1 MRADPWLVRSDR
13 HDGQIVR
20 APIPQGTKGGS
31 PGSVSPKNDLF
42 PFPLDH
48 VAVVAAMFVML
59 PAGAPMVHLEGFHVH
74 LSMLGVDALLFA
86 PAEFADVFSEPG
98 SLEQIGSVTRGD
110 YFGA

>member
-20 APIPQGTKGGS
+20 APIPQRTKGGS

-42 PFPLDH
+42 AFALDH

-59 PAGAPMVHLEGFHVH
+59 PAGAPMVHLEGFHVY
-74 LSMLGVDALLFA
+74 LSMFCGDALLFT
-86 PAEFADVFSEPG
+86 PAEFADAFSEAG
-98 SLEQIGSVTRGD
+98 S
-110 YFGA
+110 